1 MSICRRSDYMFKNH
15 ITKDVSLMSYQCS
28 CDCRDRDWWLA
39 KSTVTG
45 HEGHVPSNYIAEIKS
60 IKAEE

>member
-1 MSICRRSDYMFKNH
+1 MLFVCVFVFDY
-15 ITKDVSLMSYQCS
+15 
-28 CDCRDRDWWLA
+28 RDGDWWLA

-45 HEGHVPSNYIAEIKS
+45 REGYVPSNYIAEIKS

>member
-1 MSICRRSDYMFKNH
+1 MHDLLVLEF
-15 ITKDVSLMSYQCS
+15 VLMSHQFYLFLFVLNY
-28 CDCRDRDWWLA
+28 RDGDWWLA

-45 HEGHVPSNYIAEIKS
+45 HEGYVPSNYIAEIKS